1 MMLLVLAKRVLL
13 AIPTLLGVT
22 IVIFLLMNVLPGDP
36 SSTFLSPDASPE
48 ERRAVRE
55 RLGLNDPL
63 PVRYVHWLWD
73 VMQGNLGYSPYR
85 RRDVGDLIAQAWQ
98 NTAILAATSATV
110 GLSLGFALGV
120 IGGVYHGR
128 WPDRLVTTFA
138 LLGISMPS
146 VWVAIL
152 LLIVFSAQLD
162 LLPSSGT
169 GRDEGLGSLVK
180 HLLMP
185 VAAGSLS
192 TIAITARVAR
202 ASMIETLGA
211 DFVDTLRAKGLPF
224 SQVLRH
230 VIKNAAGP
238 ILTTAGLQ
246 IGYLLGGAVLIETI
260 FRWPGMGTLV
270 FTAITA
276 RDLLVVEGAI
286 LVIAS
291 TFVILNVTFDMLQV
305 FIDPRLRKSRT

>member
-1 MMLLVLAKRVLL
+1 MLLVLAKRALL

-36 SSTFLSPDASPE
+36 SSAFLSPDASPE

-63 PVRYVHWLWD
+63 PVRYVRWLRD
-73 VMQGNLGYSPYR
+73 VTQGNLGYSPYR
-85 RRDVGDLIAQAWQ
+85 RRNVSDLIAQAWQ

-128 WPDRLVTTFA
+128 WPDRVVTTFA

-146 VWVAIL
+146 FWVAIL

-169 GRDEGLGSLVK
+169 GRDEGLGSLIK

-192 TIAITARVAR
+192 TIAITARVTR

-211 DFVDTLRAKGLPF
+211 DFVDTLRAKGLHF

-238 ILTTAGLQ
+238 VLTTAGLQ

-291 TFVILNVTFDMLQV
+291 TFVILNVTFDMLQAL
-305 FIDPRLRKSRT
+305 IDPRLRKSRT